1 MTAAKR
7 DCNAVV
13 TQRRRRPPCYVRRV
27 TESRRGLIYGVAAYT
42 TWGIAPLY
50 WKLLARVPP
59 AEIIAHRV
67 VWGLLAFI
75 VLVWGAGVVP
85 AVRAAVADRKTL
97 AMMALS
103 GALLATNWG
112 VFVGAVVTGHIV
124 DASLGYFINP
134 LVSIALGMVVLK
146 ERPRRLQWLAIGLA
160 VIGVAIWTW
169 RAGGIP
175 WIALVLATTF
185 GSYGLVRKVAHVD
198 SLAGSTIETALLAPL
213 AIGYLA
219 LAAVGGHGQLG
230 HATTGVQL
238 LLLSTGVVTAV
249 PLLMFASA
257 ARRLPL
263 STLGFLQ
270 FVAPSVQLV
279 IGVIVYGEALTA
291 DQVIAFTAFW
301 LGLAVFSAD
310 LVRQS
315 RRPARISRTG
325 R

>member
-1 MTAAKR
+1 M
-7 DCNAVV
+7 
-13 TQRRRRPPCYVRRV
+13 
-27 TESRRGLIYGVAAYT
+27 
-42 TWGIAPLY
+42 
-50 WKLLARVPP
+50 
-59 AEIIAHRV
+59 
-67 VWGLLAFI
+67 
-75 VLVWGAGVVP
+75 
-85 AVRAAVADRKTL
+85 
-97 AMMALS
+97 
-103 GALLATNWG
+103 
-112 VFVGAVVTGHIV
+112 
-124 DASLGYFINP
+124 
-134 LVSIALGMVVLK
+134 LK

-169 RAGGIP
+169 RAGGMP
-175 WIALVLATTF
+175 WIALVIATTF

-213 AIGYLA
+213 AIGYLGI
-219 LAAVGGHGQLG
+219 AAVAGHGQLG

-270 FVAPSVQLV
+270 FVAPTVQLLV
-279 IGVIVYGEALTA
+279 AVIVYGEALTA
-291 DQVIAFTAFW
+291 DQVVAFAAFW

-315 RRPARISRTG
+315 RRPALISRTG